1 MSASD
6 GIDDA
11 TAVKCLISQMCES
24 FYNKGWATGTSG
36 GVSIRI
42 GGPTSDNSTAPW
54 RVFVAPS
61 GIQKEDMIGEDI
73 FEMDMDQNI
82 VQKPVTEG
90 LRLSAC
96 TPLWYLVY
104 KNRPSAKC
112 VIHTHSLNAQMATLL
127 DPTEQS
133 DVFRV
138 THLEMLKG
146 VGKHSYDDVLEVP
159 IIDNRPT
166 EDMLSDQMEAAI
178 QKYPKCN
185 AVLVR
190 RHGIFC
196 WGDSWEQAKTQ
207 LESFDNLFE
216 SAIKMRQVGID
227 FSVIPKVGTYRSVE
241 GTNGNG
247 SAAQDKDGRVSKKR
261 KVDEVQASAATTAA
275 SGFNGMSD
283 INNAADLVRGENDV
297 PLLPGDAKILLL
309 DIEGC
314 TTSISFVKD
323 VLFPF
328 VLENL
333 DSYVSSISD
342 ELVEKYLTKIK
353 SDIEVIKDGDVK
365 DKCSAAGSGMVADK
379 EKLKAYVRQ
388 MVACDVKATGL
399 KALQGDMWKSG
410 YESGELKGHIYP
422 DFKPMLEWCKVNG
435 VQVSI
440 YSSGSIKAQKLL
452 FGHTSGG
459 DLLPYLT
466 SYFDTTSGGKKEAAS
481 YKNIANS
488 MGVSP
493 SEIVFVSDAEAELVA
508 AREAGIGHPVMSIRP
523 GNAVLTGVGK
533 TFPKIFSLMQLCG
546 F

>member
-1 MSASD
+1 MTDDAVINNSKPGEGWTNGAIMPPPTYTRAGKVAIYGSNRRWTSLNTSWTRIGTGSPTDARHETSFTGKSMGDSD

-11 TAVKCLISQMCES
+11 TAVKCLISQLCES
-24 FYNKGWATGTSG
+24 FYKMGWATGTSG

-42 GGPTSDNSTAPW
+42 GGPSENCPW

-61 GIQKEDMIGEDI
+61 GIQKEDMIAEDI
-73 FEMDMDQNI
+73 FEMDMEQN
-82 VQKPVTEG
+82 VTRKPVTEG

-127 DPTEQS
+127 DPTEES

-166 EDMLSDQMEAAI
+166 EDLLSDQMEAAI

-216 SAIKMRQVGID
+216 SAIKMRQIGID
-227 FSVIPKVGTYRSVE
+227 FSAIPKVGSYRLE
-241 GTNGNG
+241 EKNGNG
-247 SAAQDKDGRVSKKR
+247 ADKERLSKKR
-261 KVDEVQASAATTAA
+261 KVEEVSSNAGT
-275 SGFNGMSD
+275 GFNGMSD
-283 INNAADLVRGENDV
+283 ASNAADLVRGESDA
-297 PLLPGDAKILLL
+297 PLLPGDSKILLL

-333 DSYVSSISD
+333 DSYVSTISD
-342 ELVEKYLTKIK
+342 ESAGKYLKKII
-353 SDIEVIKDGDVK
+353 SDIESIKDAVLK
-365 DKCSAAGSGMVADK
+365 DTCSAAGTGVDSEK
-379 EKLKAYVRQ
+379 EKLKAFVRQ
-388 MVACDVKATGL
+388 MVECDVKATGL

-410 YESGELKGHIYP
+410 E
-422 DFKPMLEWCKVNG
+422 
-435 VQVSI
+435 
-440 YSSGSIKAQKLL
+440 
-452 FGHTSGG
+452 
-459 DLLPYLT
+459 
-466 SYFDTTSGGKKEAAS
+466 
-481 YKNIANS
+481 
-488 MGVSP
+488 
-493 SEIVFVSDAEAELVA
+493 
-508 AREAGIGHPVMSIRP
+508 
-523 GNAVLTGVGK
+523 
-533 TFPKIFSLMQLCG
+533 
-546 F
+546 